1 MKKIFIY
8 FFIALA
14 IISFSASIVLAAEEP
29 AAAGVNTGTDMTKGL
44 IAIASGLAIAL
55 AALGGAYGQGKAV
68 SSAMEGI
75 ARNPGAQEKLFIP
88 LILGLVFIES
98 LVIYSL
104 VIAFF
109 LQAKI

>member
-1 MKKIFIY
+1 MKRTIVCLFL
-8 FFIALA
+8 ALA
-14 IISFSASIVLAAEEP
+14 IVSFAASMIMAAEQP
-29 AAAGVNTGTDMTKGL
+29 AAAGVASESGVAKGML
-44 IAIASGLAIAL
+44 AIASGLAITI
-55 AALGGAYGQGKAV
+55 AAAAGAIGQGKLM
-68 SSAMEGI
+68 SSSIEGI

-88 LILGLVFIES
+88 MILGLVFIES